1 MPVLIIS
8 LLFLAFLVFLTA
20 VSLCSVFAPRWLW
33 RIMDSWKAQST
44 PSRAYFVMQ
53 RISGLV
59 GVLLLYCTVVFV
71 LYHDAHSLKNVPL

>member
-20 VSLCSVFAPRWLW
+20 ASLCSLFAPRWLW

-53 RISGLV
+53 RIGGLV
-59 GVLLLYCTVVFV
+59 GVCFSIV
-71 LYHDAHSLKNVPL
+71 LWYLFYIMTHIH